1 MPANQ
6 RRYAQAVPVVYICIG
21 VALLI
26 CAATFGIK
34 VLMLKQQLKQGSERL
49 SELRKRITAAE
60 TGNQALLTKREQ
72 LISLPALK
80 KAIADG
86 VIKLKPIDEA
96 FVVNVST
103 PRPSV
108 VAITPRAD
116 AEEGR

>member
-21 VALLI
+21 VAILI

-49 SELRKRITAAE
+49 AELRKKVTAAN
-60 TGNQALLTKREQ
+60 TGNQALRTRREQ

-86 VIKLKPIDEA
+86 VVKLKPIDEA
-96 FVVNVST
+96 FVVNVSA
-103 PRPSV
+103 PRISV
-108 VAITPRAD
+108 AAIIPRVD